1 MSKPFE
7 TGEQPLTLTVSEL
20 NRRARSLLESHFDFI
35 WIEGEIS
42 NFAAPSSGHWYFS
55 LKDDNAQVRCAM
67 FRGKNQRLRFRPGN
81 GDAVRLRCRVSLY
94 EGRGEF
100 QLIAE
105 FMEPAGVGA
114 LQAAFEDLKRKLQAE
129 GLFDAEAKQALPRF
143 VRKLG
148 VVTSPTG
155 AAIHDI
161 LNVLSRRAPGIEV
174 SILPVPVQGEGSAEQ
189 IADAITRANRWNA
202 EGKVALDLLIVG
214 RGGGSIEDL
223 WAFNEE
229 IVARA
234 ISSSD
239 LPVISAVGH
248 EVDIT
253 ISDLVADLRAPTPSA
268 AAELISRD
276 QRELLERL
284 AESRRRLL
292 QLTRAQLHFL
302 QNELGH
308 LRRRLAHPGH
318 RLQEQSQ
325 RLDDMEQRMLRAISA
340 ATTARAQGLSLL
352 QARLDARSPR
362 QQLTQ
367 GRRDLA
373 SLEQRL
379 AAAGRAPVQRLQ
391 DRLAGLSQLLD
402 SVSPLRTLDRGYSL
416 LTDSEGVVVKHA
428 DQVQPG
434 DRVRARLA
442 EGALELDVREIST
455 SPEDA
460 Y

>member
-229 IVARA
+229 VVARA

-292 QLTRAQLHFL
+292 QRTRAQLHFL

-373 SLEQRL
+373 LLEQRL
-379 AAAGRAPVQRLQ
+379 ASAGRAPLQRLQ